1 MSSAISSS
9 DDEESSCATFMA
21 SALRL
26 ALVLYLWVGVEG
38 VDGVEVRDGVA
49 RREGVACREGAGEAG
64 AVIGTA
70 VGTMAGTGV
79 IVATGDGDGE
89 PGAGASLLKAP
100 AGSSRSMY
108 AMRVGRLSSAIQ
120 PMLIKYLPTLDAMAG
135 GEGSAV
141 CQ

>member
-1 MSSAISSS
+1 
-9 DDEESSCATFMA
+9 MA

-38 VDGVEVRDGVA
+38 VDGVDGVEVRDGVA
-49 RREGVACREGAGEAG
+49 RREGVACRGGAGEAG
-64 AVIGTA
+64 AIIGTA